1 MDYSCNQCNKIYKS
15 YQSLWNHNKNFHKLV
30 DIKKTSNVTDFDTEM
45 SLNVTKIYD
54 CIYCKKNF
62 NHRQNKYQHEKIC
75 KNKNNEN
82 NKINDN
88 IKIKELMLQI
98 KKQETK
104 ILQYKLK
111 IQKTNSVDNM
121 SVNKLNKLLTVR
133 NNLIKNSNINSN
145 NNNTIQNNIVNNNF
159 QLVGFGKEE
168 VVDLLTKQEKKQ
180 IINAKYSC
188 LEKLVEITHC
198 GKYNQYKNILITNMK
213 DQYMYKYDDVKGHFI
228 LVNKKEV
235 LESLIDNRVI
245 DLETIYDDVNITNNI
260 NNKTKEIIEN
270 VIEKINNT
278 DQKYSNENFN
288 KTFENYKE
296 YKMDEI
302 KVLLFN
308 NRNKMMED
316 ISIILTA
323 EQILND

>member
-1 MDYSCNQCNKIYKS
+1 MDHSCNQCNKIYKS
-15 YQSLWNHNKNFHKLV
+15 YQSLWNHNKKFHNK
-30 DIKKTSNVTDFDTEM
+30 NVVVCGVNEVVCGENEVV
-45 SLNVTKIYD
+45 LNTTK
-54 CIYCKKNF
+54 
-62 NHRQNKYQHEKIC
+62 NKYVCNNCNKIFNDRSNKYKHEKIC
-75 KNKNNEN
+75 KNKNNE
-82 NKINDN
+82 N

-133 NNLIKNSNINSN
+133 NNLIKNSNIHSN

-228 LVNKKEV
+228 LVNKKDV
-235 LESLIDNRVI
+235 LDSLIDNRVV
-245 DLETIYDDVNITNNI
+245 DLETIYDDVNNTNNI

-316 ISIILTA
+316 VSIILTA